1 MAFDAFLK
9 IDGIKGESVDKSHKD
24 EIVLESFS
32 WGVANAGAGYAG
44 SAGRATGKAS
54 PSDFS
59 VVKKIDKSSPDLFS
73 ACASGKHTPTMTV
86 TVRKAGGT
94 PLEYLKYKFSDVMVS
109 SYQAGG
115 SSAGDLP
122 VETVSFN
129 YAKVE
134 ISYVP
139 QDAKGGGMSP
149 VGTGWDF
156 SQNVKV

>member
-9 IDGIKGESVDKSHKD
+9 IEGIKGESVDAKHKD

-32 WGVANAGAGYAG
+32 WGVSNSGAGYAG
-44 SAGRATGKAS
+44 SAGRATGKSA

-59 VVKKIDKSSPDLFS
+59 VVKKVDKSSPDLFA
-73 ACASGKHTPTMTV
+73 ACASGKHTGTMQV
-86 TVRKAGGT
+86 TIRKAGGE
-94 PLEYLKYKFSDVMVS
+94 PLEYLVYKFSEVMVS

-115 SSAGDLP
+115 SSGGDLP

-129 YAKVE
+129 YSKVE

-139 QDAKGGGMSP
+139 QDKTGKGMSP

-156 SQNVKV
+156 SSNKKA